1 MYVYIKIYKS
11 IHEHIHSYFIF
22 KLYFIYFCQ
31 CFRFRVHFYVSV
43 SVPFIPHLQ
52 IEQFCHLRGQR
63 SISWL
68 TLGSEFLFLCFPYM
82 FYRLRANA
90 PFSLTP
96 ICVSFDHFITWRTY

>member
-11 IHEHIHSYFIF
+11 IHEHIHSYTLFSSFI
-22 KLYFIYFCQ
+22 LYIFVSVLDF
-31 CFRFRVHFYVSV
+31 VLSV
-43 SVPFIPHLQ
+43 SVPFIPHLL

-90 PFSLTP
+90 PFNLTP
-96 ICVSFDHFITWRTY
+96 ICVSFDHFITWRTH